1 MIKRFLFIV
10 SLSFLYIAATAQN
23 SGTIRGFIYDKASGE
38 PSIFTNVIL
47 EGTTIGAATD
57 VNGYFSITKV
67 PAGNY
72 TLVVKYIGY
81 VDLKEQVEVKL
92 NQITS
97 KKFYIEKN
105 SVNIK
110 EIEISAEKQEAQ
122 KTVKMSV
129 TKITPK
135 DIKLIPTVG
144 GTADLAQYL
153 QVLPGVIFTGDQGGQ
168 LYIRGGS
175 PIQNKVLLDGMII
188 YNPFHSIGLFSVF
201 ETDVI
206 RNADVYTGGFGAEFG
221 GRISSIMDITTK
233 DGNKKRYSGKIG
245 ATTFGA
251 STLLE
256 GPISREKKPGGSSSS
271 FILSAKTSYLE
282 QSSKLF
288 YKYVSKNGLPFNYT
302 DLYGKVSF
310 NGSNG
315 SKFNVFGF
323 NYIDNVKYLAQSDLG
338 WTQNG
343 IGANFI
349 LVPTGSSTLV
359 GGHFS
364 RSGYKIKLEEDAVSP
379 RTSSIGGFNLG
390 FDFKVFKGDNEIKF
404 GIEGVG
410 FSTSFEFENEFRRK
424 IIQEENNT
432 EISGY
437 LSYRVN
443 LGFLVLEPGLRAQ
456 YYSSLSVF
464 SPEPRMAA
472 KFNVSE
478 KFRLK
483 LAAGIYTQNL
493 IAANSDRDVV
503 NLFYGFLS
511 GPDNLQSRFTNE
523 DGKRTDVKN
532 PLQKSNHYIFGFEYD
547 VNKYI
552 NVNIEGYYKR
562 FGQLTNINRN
572 KIYEDGDV
580 TKPETQRKDFIVETG
595 DAKGVDFVLKYQKD
609 RVYFWAVYSLGDVN
623 RWDGFI
629 TYDPVFDRR
638 HNINLVASYSF
649 GEAKEWE
656 VNARWNYGSGFP
668 FTQTQGYFLSEDF
681 SNGITTPIQTGNSN
695 QVEIQYAALN
705 KGKLPDYH
713 RLDFNLKRIFKFNEM
728 STLEVNLGVTNIY
741 DRENIFYVNRITQAR
756 VNQLPILPSLGA
768 NFTF

>member
-110 EIEISAEKQEAQ
+110 EVEISAEKQEAQ

>member
-1 MIKRFLFIV
+1 
-10 SLSFLYIAATAQN
+10 
-23 SGTIRGFIYDKASGE
+23 
-38 PSIFTNVIL
+38 
-47 EGTTIGAATD
+47 
-57 VNGYFSITKV
+57 
-67 PAGNY
+67 
-72 TLVVKYIGY
+72 
-81 VDLKEQVEVKL
+81 
-92 NQITS
+92 
-97 KKFYIEKN
+97 
-105 SVNIK
+105 
-110 EIEISAEKQEAQ
+110 
-122 KTVKMSV
+122 MSV